1 MNRCRI
7 FLIAM
12 VLGLGCLPFVAWR
25 AVSAQTEEG
34 GEDACC
40 VCLTEGCCITVDADR
55 CTPEGTL
62 KSADFIREL
71 LETLQINAQ
80 ELCNTCEA
88 CAESP
93 LSEEEDQQFLDIC
106 DLCVFE
112 PQLES
117 RSCESLSPP
126 VLAEEEGGCRLNPSA
141 GGSADAFSLLVV
153 AWALAMTAWKI
164 GWGCKVSFTR
174 SRGLWP

>member
-1 MNRCRI
+1 MKRFRI
-7 FLIAM
+7 LLIAIA
-12 VLGLGCLPFVAWR
+12 LGLGCLPFAAWR
-25 AVSAQTEEG
+25 VVSAQTEEE

-40 VCLTEGCCITVDADR
+40 VCLSEGCCITVDADR

-80 ELCNTCEA
+80 ELCNTCEV

-112 PQLES
+112 PLLES

-126 VLAEEEGGCRLNPSA
+126 ILAEEGGCRLNPAA
-141 GGSADAFSLLVV
+141 GDTAGPSSFLVV
-153 AWALAMTAWKI
+153 AWLLAMTVWKI
-164 GWGCKVSFTR
+164 GWGCKVSFAR